1 MEIFQS
7 FLLLTCVRV
16 LAQVLRLIVKHKS
29 NCERDTNDNAE
40 EETVFGVLLVMD
52 SFFYLIVGFMGRATM
67 SKSYNV
73 VHVYKIGMRK
83 CVDADCISNNEI
95 IHHT

>member
-7 FLLLTCVRV
+7 FLLLTCVCV
-16 LAQVLRLIVKHKS
+16 LAQVPRIVKHKS
-29 NCERDTNDNAE
+29 NCERDKNDNAE

-67 SKSYNV
+67 GKSYNV
-73 VHVYKIGMRK
+73 VHVSKIGMRK